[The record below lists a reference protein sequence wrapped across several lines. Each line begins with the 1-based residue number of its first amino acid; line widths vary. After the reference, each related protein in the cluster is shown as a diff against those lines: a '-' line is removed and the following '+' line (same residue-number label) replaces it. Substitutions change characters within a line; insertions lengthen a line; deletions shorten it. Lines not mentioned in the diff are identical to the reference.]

1 MFLYKSFGQRLNW
14 VEKTNTGQWQIF
26 EVNKY
31 AAEVAVVVAVVVV
44 VVVVVVRLS
53 AGKSFFP
60 SFFPL

>member
-1 MFLYKSFGQRLNW
+1 MNW

-31 AAEVAVVVAVVVV
+31 AADVAVVVV
-44 VVVVVVRLS
+44 VVVVVVGLS